1 MKNEFRRVQKMNA
14 SKVLLEMLKSYNVS
28 HVFGLPG
35 ETTLNLYEQWHDYPD
50 VIHVMARDE
59 RSAVFMAD
67 GYAKA
72 SYKPGVCEGPSVG
85 ATHMLPGVAEAY
97 KASVPMVVFTSDIP
111 LHLKK
116 HNMLTEIDQ
125 TALFSGVTKETITVS
140 DPSEI
145 PHVIRR
151 AFRLATGG
159 KPGPVHIRLP
169 MDILGGEID
178 NPQILAQEDFASYPG
193 HRSTAQEDRIHSAV
207 KLLALSS
214 RPVIVCGQG
223 VLWSQA
229 WDEVQI
235 LAELFDAPVGTTISA
250 KGSISEN
257 HHLSIGV
264 IGARGGTSLS
274 NGVVAGADLI
284 MFIGCN
290 TDSASTVKW
299 TLPPFY
305 SAAKVIHLDISE
317 AEAGNNYPTDIFL
330 IGDAKATLRKMINI
344 APSKSDPDNTTRL
357 EALKKAKESYDNQIS
372 ELSATDETPIH
383 PLRFVKEL
391 TGAIPNEYV
400 MVVDVG
406 VSAIYT
412 SSFFKVRRAGR
423 SVLYNY
429 AMGSLGYALPASI
442 GAQFARP
449 NSCIV
454 TLMGDGSFG
463 FTAGELETLS
473 RLGGNN
479 NVILFNNSSFGWIKA
494 AATFSH
500 GPEYAG
506 FATGFSDVDYPRIAE
521 GFGLRA
527 YSVDGPGELG
537 PTLREAFALDE
548 PTFIGIRVMPEDELV
563 PPVPSWIRRA
573 GGLGLRYVG

>member
-1 MKNEFRRVQKMNA
+1 MNA
-14 SKVLLEMLKSYNVS
+14 SKALLEMLKSYEVG

-35 ETTLNLYEQWHDYPD
+35 ETTLNLYEQWHDYPEI
-50 VIHVMARDE
+50 VHVMARDE

-67 GYAKA
+67 GYAKV

-97 KASVPMVVFTSDIP
+97 KASVPMIVFTSDIP
-111 LHLKK
+111 LHLEKR
-116 HNMLTEIDQ
+116 NMLTGIDQ
-125 TALFSGVTKETITVS
+125 AALFGGVTKETITVT

-159 KPGPVHIRLP
+159 RPGPVHVRLP

-178 NPQILAQEDFASYPG
+178 DPQIYAQRDFAVYPG
-193 HRSTAQEDRIHSAV
+193 HRSSAQEERIHAAV
-207 KLLALSS
+207 KLLTASS
-214 RPVIVCGQG
+214 RPVIICGQG

-229 WDEVQI
+229 WDEVQT
-235 LAELFDAPVGTTISA
+235 LAELYDAPVGTTISA
-250 KGSISEN
+250 KGSIPET
-257 HHLSIGV
+257 HPLSIGV
-264 IGARGGTSLS
+264 VGARGGTTLS

-284 MFIGCN
+284 FFIGSN
-290 TDSASTVKW
+290 TDSASTAKW
-299 TLPPFY
+299 TIPSLDT
-305 SAAKVIHLDISE
+305 AAKIIHLDISE
-317 AEAGNNYPTDIFL
+317 AEAGNNYPTDVIL
-330 IGDAKATLRKMINI
+330 LGDAKATLRKMIDI
-344 APSKSDPDNTTRL
+344 APGKSDPENASRL
-357 EALKKAKESYDNQIS
+357 EAIKKAAESYDLQIS
-372 ELSATDETPIH
+372 ELSATDETPVH

-391 TGAIPNEYV
+391 TGAIPDDYV

-412 SSFFKVRRAGR
+412 STFFKVRKAGR

-429 AMGSLGYALPASI
+429 AMGSLGYALPTSI

-449 NSCIV
+449 DSCIV

-463 FTAGELETLS
+463 FTAGELETLH

-500 GPEYAG
+500 GPEYAN
-506 FATGFSDVDYPRIAE
+506 FATGFSDVDYPKIAE

-527 YSVDGPGELG
+527 YSVEDPGELG

-548 PTFIGIRVMPEDELV
+548 PTFIELKVMPEDELV
-563 PPVPSWIRRA
+563 PPVPSWIKRA